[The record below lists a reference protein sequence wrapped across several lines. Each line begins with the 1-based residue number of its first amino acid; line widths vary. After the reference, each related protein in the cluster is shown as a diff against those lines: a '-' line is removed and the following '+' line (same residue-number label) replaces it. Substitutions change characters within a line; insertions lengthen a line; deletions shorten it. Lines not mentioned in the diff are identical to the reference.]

1 MGSRYALS
9 RKSVD
14 RRLNVWRG
22 VTVFLVMGIWS
33 IQTGLAQAP
42 AMSARVLELSLED
55 AIRLALQHNLDIER
69 ERFSP

>member
-22 VTVFLVMGIWS
+22 VTVLLVMGNTWKTKGR
-33 IQTGLAQAP
+33 QTKPSSEPTKA
-42 AMSARVLELSLED
+42 
-55 AIRLALQHNLDIER
+55 
-69 ERFSP
+69 